1 MKNVAKRIDEIAEH
15 MQVAPFLDRQAGKLS
30 AGQKTRVAL
39 AKALINKPDVLLLD
53 EPTASL
59 DPDTADWVRSYL
71 KDYQHETH
79 ATILLASHN
88 MGEVERLCD
97 DVDPAAGR
105 PRLRPRQPAR
115 ADRALRPR
123 GHGGGVPGHGARPRP
138 RARRAAQEGDRVV
151 SGSLQRIWALV
162 MRHIYIWRSS
172 VMRLV
177 DSIYWPAVQMVM
189 WGFMTQYL
197 LPQASFVAQAA
208 GVLLSG
214 LLLWEVV
221 VRGNL
226 SLSIAF
232 LEEMWSRNLGH
243 LFVSPIRSWEMATG
257 IIIAAL
263 LRTLLG
269 LVPVSLM
276 AWAFFGY
283 SIYSLGLPLV
293 AFFAILQMFSWSIG
307 LAMSGMIM
315 RVGQSAESFAWA
327 AVFILMPVSGV
338 YYPVSVLPHWLQVIS
353 YGLPPAYVFEG
364 MRAILAEQTVH
375 WDMLGI
381 AFGLSVVYL
390 VIGFQIF
397 QWFFR
402 LSRRAGT
409 LLGQGE

>member
-1 MKNVAKRIDEIAEH
+1 LIDSIGRIH
-15 MQVAPFLDRQAGKLS
+15 
-30 AGQKTRVAL
+30 
-39 AKALINKPDVLLLD
+39 
-53 EPTASL
+53 
-59 DPDTADWVRSYL
+59 
-71 KDYQHETH
+71 
-79 ATILLASHN
+79 
-88 MGEVERLCD
+88 
-97 DVDPAAGR
+97 
-105 PRLRPRQPAR
+105 
-115 ADRALRPR
+115 
-123 GHGGGVPGHGARPRP
+123 
-138 RARRAAQEGDRVV
+138 
-151 SGSLQRIWALV
+151 ALV
-162 MRHIYIWRSS
+162 LRHIYLWRSS

-232 LEEMWSRNLGH
+232 LEEIWSRNLGH
-243 LFVSPIRSWEMATG
+243 LFVSPIRSWELATG

-269 LVPVSLM
+269 MIPVSLM

-283 SIYSLGLPLV
+283 SIYSLGLPLL

-307 LAMSGMIM
+307 LAMSGLVM

-327 AVFILMPVSGV
+327 AVFVMMPVSGV
-338 YYPVSVLPHWLQVIS
+338 YYPVSVLPQWLQVIAW
-353 YGLPPAYVFEG
+353 GLPPAYVFEG
-364 MRAILAEQTVH
+364 MRAIMADKVVH
-375 WDMLGI
+375 WDMLAI

-390 VIGFQIF
+390 VVGFQVF

-402 LSRRAGT
+402 SSRRAGS

>member
-1 MKNVAKRIDEIAEH
+1 M
-15 MQVAPFLDRQAGKLS
+15 
-30 AGQKTRVAL
+30 
-39 AKALINKPDVLLLD
+39 
-53 EPTASL
+53 
-59 DPDTADWVRSYL
+59 
-71 KDYQHETH
+71 
-79 ATILLASHN
+79 
-88 MGEVERLCD
+88 
-97 DVDPAAGR
+97 
-105 PRLRPRQPAR
+105 
-115 ADRALRPR
+115 
-123 GHGGGVPGHGARPRP
+123 
-138 RARRAAQEGDRVV
+138 
-151 SGSLQRIWALV
+151 SGSFDRIYALV
-162 MRHIYIWRSS
+162 LRHIHIWRSS
-172 VMRLV
+172 IMRLV

-243 LFVSPIRSWEMATG
+243 LFVSPIRPWEMATG

-283 SIYSLGLPLV
+283 NIYTLGLPLV
-293 AFFAILQMFSWSIG
+293 AFFAILQMFSWSVG

-338 YYPVSVLPHWLQVIS
+338 YYPVSVLPQWMQVIS

-364 MRAILAEQTVH
+364 MRAIMTDKVVH
-375 WDMLGI
+375 WDMMAL
-381 AFGLSVVYL
+381 AFGLSALYL

-397 QWFFR
+397 LWFFR
-402 LSRRAGT
+402 ASRRAGS
-409 LLGQGE
+409 LLNQGE

>member
-1 MKNVAKRIDEIAEH
+1 MDRI
-15 MQVAPFLDRQAGKLS
+15 
-30 AGQKTRVAL
+30 
-39 AKALINKPDVLLLD
+39 
-53 EPTASL
+53 
-59 DPDTADWVRSYL
+59 Y
-71 KDYQHETH
+71 
-79 ATILLASHN
+79 
-88 MGEVERLCD
+88 
-97 DVDPAAGR
+97 
-105 PRLRPRQPAR
+105 
-115 ADRALRPR
+115 
-123 GHGGGVPGHGARPRP
+123 
-138 RARRAAQEGDRVV
+138 
-151 SGSLQRIWALV
+151 ALV
-162 MRHIYIWRSS
+162 LRHIHIWRSS
-172 VMRLV
+172 VMRLI

-189 WGFMTQYL
+189 WGFMTKYL

-257 IIIAAL
+257 IIVVAL

-269 LVPVSLM
+269 LIPVSLM

-283 SIYSLGLPLV
+283 SVYSLGLPLI

-338 YYPVSVLPHWLQVIS
+338 YYPLSVLPHSLQVIAHP
-353 YGLPPAYVFEG
+353 LPPAYVFEG
-364 MRAILAEQTVH
+364 MRAILAETTPHFALLAVP
-375 WDMLGI
+375 
-381 AFGLSVVYL
+381 FRLSAVSLVV
-390 VIGFQIF
+390 GFQIF

-409 LLGQGE
+409 LFGQGE

>member
-1 MKNVAKRIDEIAEH
+1 MS
-15 MQVAPFLDRQAGKLS
+15 GS
-30 AGQKTRVAL
+30 AG
-39 AKALINKPDVLLLD
+39 
-53 EPTASL
+53 
-59 DPDTADWVRSYL
+59 
-71 KDYQHETH
+71 
-79 ATILLASHN
+79 
-88 MGEVERLCD
+88 
-97 DVDPAAGR
+97 
-105 PRLRPRQPAR
+105 
-115 ADRALRPR
+115 
-123 GHGGGVPGHGARPRP
+123 
-138 RARRAAQEGDRVV
+138 
-151 SGSLQRIWALV
+151 RIHALV
-162 MRHIYIWRSS
+162 MRHVHIWRSS

-189 WGFMTQYL
+189 WGFLTEFL
-197 LPQASFVAQAA
+197 ASQTSYVAQAF

-214 LLLWEVV
+214 ILLWEVV

-232 LEEMWSRNLGH
+232 LEEIWSRNLGH

-257 IIIAAL
+257 IVIVAL

-269 LVPVSLM
+269 MIPVSLM
-276 AWAFFGY
+276 AWLFFGY
-283 SIYSLGLPLV
+283 NIYSLGLPLV
-293 AFFAILQMFSWSIG
+293 AFFFILQMFSWSIG

-338 YYPVSVLPHWLQVIS
+338 YYPVSVLPKWLQVIS

-364 MRAILAEQTVH
+364 MRAIMLEKTVH
-375 WDMLGI
+375 WDNLGI
-381 AFGLSVVYL
+381 ALALSAVYL
-390 VIGFQIF
+390 VIGFQVF

>member
-1 MKNVAKRIDEIAEH
+1 M
-15 MQVAPFLDRQAGKLS
+15 
-30 AGQKTRVAL
+30 
-39 AKALINKPDVLLLD
+39 
-53 EPTASL
+53 
-59 DPDTADWVRSYL
+59 
-71 KDYQHETH
+71 
-79 ATILLASHN
+79 
-88 MGEVERLCD
+88 
-97 DVDPAAGR
+97 
-105 PRLRPRQPAR
+105 
-115 ADRALRPR
+115 
-123 GHGGGVPGHGARPRP
+123 
-138 RARRAAQEGDRVV
+138 
-151 SGSLQRIWALV
+151 SGSLGRIHALV
-162 MRHIYIWRSS
+162 LRHIYLWRSS

-232 LEEMWSRNLGH
+232 LEEIWSRNLGH
-243 LFVSPIRSWEMATG
+243 LFVSPIRSWELATG

-269 LVPVSLM
+269 MIPVSLL

-283 SIYSLGLPLV
+283 SIYTLGLPLL
-293 AFFAILQMFSWSIG
+293 AFFVILQMFSWSIG
-307 LAMSGMIM
+307 LAMSGLVM

-327 AVFILMPVSGV
+327 AVFVLMPVSGV
-338 YYPVSVLPHWLQVIS
+338 YYPVSVLPHWLQIIAW
-353 YGLPPAYVFEG
+353 GLPPAYVFEG
-364 MRAILAEQTVH
+364 MRAIMADKVVH
-375 WDMLGI
+375 WDMLAI
-381 AFGLSVVYL
+381 ALGLSVAYL
-390 VIGFQIF
+390 VAGFQVF

-402 LSRRAGT
+402 SSRRAGS

>member
-1 MKNVAKRIDEIAEH
+1 M
-15 MQVAPFLDRQAGKLS
+15 
-30 AGQKTRVAL
+30 T
-39 AKALINKPDVLLLD
+39 
-53 EPTASL
+53 
-59 DPDTADWVRSYL
+59 
-71 KDYQHETH
+71 
-79 ATILLASHN
+79 
-88 MGEVERLCD
+88 
-97 DVDPAAGR
+97 
-105 PRLRPRQPAR
+105 
-115 ADRALRPR
+115 
-123 GHGGGVPGHGARPRP
+123 
-138 RARRAAQEGDRVV
+138 
-151 SGSLQRIWALV
+151 GSLQRIYALV
-162 MRHIYIWRSS
+162 LRHIYLWRSS

-197 LPQASFVAQAA
+197 MPQASFVAQAA

-214 LLLWEVV
+214 LMLWEVV

-257 IIIAAL
+257 IIIVAL

-283 SIYSLGLPLV
+283 SIYTLGLPLLG
-293 AFFAILQMFSWSIG
+293 FFFILQMFSWSIG

-327 AVFILMPVSGV
+327 AVFILMPLSGV
-338 YYPVSVLPHWLQVIS
+338 YYPVTVLPHWMQVIA
-353 YGLPPAYVFEG
+353 YALPTAYIFEG
-364 MRAILAEQTVH
+364 MRAILRDHAVH
-375 WDMLGI
+375 WHGLAI

-390 VIGFQIF
+390 VIGFQVF
-397 QWFFR
+397 LAFFR
-402 LSRRAGT
+402 SSRRAGS

>member
-1 MKNVAKRIDEIAEH
+1 MNGSAERI
-15 MQVAPFLDRQAGKLS
+15 
-30 AGQKTRVAL
+30 
-39 AKALINKPDVLLLD
+39 
-53 EPTASL
+53 
-59 DPDTADWVRSYL
+59 Y
-71 KDYQHETH
+71 
-79 ATILLASHN
+79 
-88 MGEVERLCD
+88 
-97 DVDPAAGR
+97 
-105 PRLRPRQPAR
+105 
-115 ADRALRPR
+115 
-123 GHGGGVPGHGARPRP
+123 
-138 RARRAAQEGDRVV
+138 
-151 SGSLQRIWALV
+151 ALV
-162 MRHIYIWRSS
+162 LRHIHIWRSS

-177 DSIYWPAVQMVM
+177 DSIYWPAVSMVM

-197 LPQASFVAQAA
+197 MTRASFVAQAA
-208 GVLLSG
+208 GVLLAA
-214 LLLWEVV
+214 LMLWEVV

-269 LVPVSLM
+269 LVPVSLL

-283 SIYSLGLPLV
+283 NIYTLGLPLI

-338 YYPVSVLPHWLQVIS
+338 YYPVTVLPYWLQVIS
-353 YGLPPAYVFEG
+353 YALPPAYVFEG
-364 MRAILAEQTVH
+364 MRAILIDKTVH
-375 WDMLGI
+375 WHGLVI
-381 AFGLSVVYL
+381 AFVLSVGYL
-390 VIGFQIF
+390 VVGFQIF
-397 QWFFR
+397 LAFFR
-402 LSRRAGT
+402 SSRRAGT

>member
-1 MKNVAKRIDEIAEH
+1 MSH
-15 MQVAPFLDRQAGKLS
+15 YLDGS
-30 AGQKTRVAL
+30 AG
-39 AKALINKPDVLLLD
+39 
-53 EPTASL
+53 
-59 DPDTADWVRSYL
+59 
-71 KDYQHETH
+71 
-79 ATILLASHN
+79 
-88 MGEVERLCD
+88 
-97 DVDPAAGR
+97 
-105 PRLRPRQPAR
+105 
-115 ADRALRPR
+115 
-123 GHGGGVPGHGARPRP
+123 
-138 RARRAAQEGDRVV
+138 
-151 SGSLQRIWALV
+151 RIYALV
-162 MRHIYIWRSS
+162 LRHINIWRSS

-197 LPQASFVAQAA
+197 LPRASFVAQAA

-283 SIYSLGLPLV
+283 SIYSLGLPLI

-338 YYPVSVLPHWLQVIS
+338 YYPVSVLPHWLQLLS
-353 YGLPPAYVFEG
+353 YLLPPAYIFEG
-364 MRAILAEQTVH
+364 MRAILADKTVH
-375 WDMLGI
+375 WHGLAI

-390 VIGFQIF
+390 VIGFQVF
-397 QWFFR
+397 LAFFR
-402 LSRRAGT
+402 SSRRAGT

>member
-1 MKNVAKRIDEIAEH
+1 MN
-15 MQVAPFLDRQAGKLS
+15 S
-30 AGQKTRVAL
+30 
-39 AKALINKPDVLLLD
+39 
-53 EPTASL
+53 
-59 DPDTADWVRSYL
+59 
-71 KDYQHETH
+71 
-79 ATILLASHN
+79 
-88 MGEVERLCD
+88 
-97 DVDPAAGR
+97 
-105 PRLRPRQPAR
+105 
-115 ADRALRPR
+115 ADR
-123 GHGGGVPGHGARPRP
+123 
-138 RARRAAQEGDRVV
+138 
-151 SGSLQRIWALV
+151 IYALV

-172 VMRLV
+172 WMRLL

-189 WGFMTQYL
+189 WGFMTLYL
-197 LPQASFVAQAA
+197 TPRASFVAQAA
-208 GVLLSG
+208 GGLLSG
-214 LLLWEVV
+214 LLVWEVV

-283 SIYSLGLPLV
+283 NIYTLGLPLI

-315 RVGQSAESFAWA
+315 RVGQSAETFAWA

-338 YYPVSVLPHWLQVIS
+338 YYPVSVLPKWLQVIAHC
-353 YGLPPAYVFEG
+353 LPTAYVFEG
-364 MRAILAEQTVH
+364 MRAILMEKTVH

-381 AFGLSVVYL
+381 AFVLSAAYL
-390 VIGFQIF
+390 VVGFQIF
-397 QWFFR
+397 
-402 LSRRAGT
+402 
-409 LLGQGE
+409 

>member
-1 MKNVAKRIDEIAEH
+1 M
-15 MQVAPFLDRQAGKLS
+15 
-30 AGQKTRVAL
+30 
-39 AKALINKPDVLLLD
+39 
-53 EPTASL
+53 
-59 DPDTADWVRSYL
+59 
-71 KDYQHETH
+71 
-79 ATILLASHN
+79 
-88 MGEVERLCD
+88 
-97 DVDPAAGR
+97 
-105 PRLRPRQPAR
+105 
-115 ADRALRPR
+115 
-123 GHGGGVPGHGARPRP
+123 
-138 RARRAAQEGDRVV
+138 
-151 SGSLQRIWALV
+151 SGSAQRIYALV
-162 MRHIYIWRSS
+162 LRHIHIWRSS
-172 VMRLV
+172 VMRLI

-189 WGFMTQYL
+189 WGFMTKYL
-197 LPQASFVAQAA
+197 FTQPSFAAQAA
-208 GVLLSG
+208 GVLLAG

-257 IIIAAL
+257 IIVAAL

-269 LVPVSLM
+269 LIPVSLM

-307 LAMSGMIM
+307 LAMSGLVM

-338 YYPVSVLPHWLQVIS
+338 YYPIAILPHWLQVIAH
-353 YGLPPAYVFEG
+353 GLPTSYVFEG
-364 MRAILAEQTVH
+364 MRAIMAEKTVH
-375 WDMLGI
+375 WDLL
-381 AFGLSVVYL
+381 AFAFVLSAVYL
-390 VIGFQIF
+390 VVGFHIF

-402 LSRRAGT
+402 SSRRAGT

>member
-1 MKNVAKRIDEIAEH
+1 RLGARLPQGLPARNPRHDPAR
-15 MQVAPFLDRQAGKLS
+15 
-30 AGQKTRVAL
+30 L
-39 AKALINKPDVLLLD
+39 AQHGRGRA
-53 EPTASL
+53 A
-59 DPDTADWVRSYL
+59 VRRR
-71 KDYQHETH
+71 H
-79 ATILLASHN
+79 
-88 MGEVERLCD
+88 
-97 DVDPAAGR
+97 PAAGR
-105 PRLRPRQPAR
+105 PRVRSRRAERSGRTLRA
-115 ADRALRPR
+115 R
-123 GHGGGVPGHGARPRP
+123 GHGGGVPRHGARPP
-138 RARRAAQEGDRVV
+138 QGAGVM
-151 SGSLQRIWALV
+151 SGSIQRIWALV
-162 MRHIYIWRSS
+162 LRHINIWRSS

-283 SIYSLGLPLV
+283 N
-293 AFFAILQMFSWSIG
+293 
-307 LAMSGMIM
+307 
-315 RVGQSAESFAWA
+315 
-327 AVFILMPVSGV
+327 
-338 YYPVSVLPHWLQVIS
+338 
-353 YGLPPAYVFEG
+353 
-364 MRAILAEQTVH
+364 
-375 WDMLGI
+375 
-381 AFGLSVVYL
+381 
-390 VIGFQIF
+390 
-397 QWFFR
+397 
-402 LSRRAGT
+402 
-409 LLGQGE
+409 

>member
-1 MKNVAKRIDEIAEH
+1 M
-15 MQVAPFLDRQAGKLS
+15 
-30 AGQKTRVAL
+30 
-39 AKALINKPDVLLLD
+39 
-53 EPTASL
+53 
-59 DPDTADWVRSYL
+59 
-71 KDYQHETH
+71 
-79 ATILLASHN
+79 
-88 MGEVERLCD
+88 
-97 DVDPAAGR
+97 
-105 PRLRPRQPAR
+105 
-115 ADRALRPR
+115 
-123 GHGGGVPGHGARPRP
+123 
-138 RARRAAQEGDRVV
+138 
-151 SGSLQRIWALV
+151 SGSVDRIYALV
-162 MRHIYIWRSS
+162 LRHIHIWRSS
-172 VMRLV
+172 IMRLV

-243 LFVSPIRSWEMATG
+243 LFVSPIRPWEMATG

-283 SIYSLGLPLV
+283 NIYTLGLPLV
-293 AFFAILQMFSWSIG
+293 AFFAILQMFSWSVG

-338 YYPVSVLPHWLQVIS
+338 YYPVSVLPQWMQVIS

-364 MRAILAEQTVH
+364 MRSIMADKVVH
-375 WDMLGI
+375 WDMMAV
-381 AFGLSVVYL
+381 AFGLSALYL

-397 QWFFR
+397 LCFFR
-402 LSRRAGT
+402 ASRRAGS
-409 LLGQGE
+409 LLNQGE

>member
-1 MKNVAKRIDEIAEH
+1 M
-15 MQVAPFLDRQAGKLS
+15 
-30 AGQKTRVAL
+30 
-39 AKALINKPDVLLLD
+39 
-53 EPTASL
+53 
-59 DPDTADWVRSYL
+59 
-71 KDYQHETH
+71 
-79 ATILLASHN
+79 
-88 MGEVERLCD
+88 
-97 DVDPAAGR
+97 
-105 PRLRPRQPAR
+105 
-115 ADRALRPR
+115 
-123 GHGGGVPGHGARPRP
+123 
-138 RARRAAQEGDRVV
+138 
-151 SGSLQRIWALV
+151 SGSLQRIYALV
-162 MRHIYIWRSS
+162 LRHIYLWRSS

-232 LEEMWSRNLGH
+232 LEEIWSRNLGH
-243 LFVSPIRSWEMATG
+243 LFVSPIRSWELAAG
-257 IIIAAL
+257 IIVASL

-269 LVPVSLM
+269 MIPVSLM

-283 SIYSLGLPLV
+283 SIYTLGLPLL
-293 AFFAILQMFSWSIG
+293 AFFVILQMFSWSIG
-307 LAMSGMIM
+307 LVMSGLVM

-327 AVFILMPVSGV
+327 AVFVLMPVSGV
-338 YYPVSVLPHWLQVIS
+338 YYPVAVLPQWLQVVAW
-353 YGLPPAYVFEG
+353 GLPPAYIFEG
-364 MRAILAEQTVH
+364 MRSIMLEKTVH

-381 AFGLSVVYL
+381 AFGLSAVYL
-390 VIGFQIF
+390 VIGFQVF

-402 LSRRAGT
+402 SSRRVGS